1 MGELLQTWGAWA
13 RGLLPRALG
22 QPDTAPI
29 SERVL
34 WLALTVGAFALA
46 VVVARRRAPPRASAT
61 PPKGVLLGRGGVGRN
76 AFAGG
81 VATATDFALAF
92 ALVQL
97 AIAPAALAT
106 LAGCALGAIVNFSMN
121 RKWTFGSNGPPTREA
136 WRYLLVTSSS
146 ALFNAALVHVLL
158 LPGAPFVLCWLVARV
173 AVFLGWNYP
182 LHRDYVFVREAG

>member
-1 MGELLQTWGAWA
+1 MSELLQTWGERA
-13 RGLLPRALG
+13 RGALPRALG

-29 SERVL
+29 SERL
-34 WLALTVGAFALA
+34 AWLAVTVGVFALA
-46 VVVARRRAPPRASAT
+46 VVIARRRAQPAASAS
-61 PPKGVLLGRGGVGRN
+61 PSKGALLGRGGVGRN

-97 AIAPAALAT
+97 AIAPAAIAT
-106 LAGCALGAIVNFSMN
+106 LAGCALGAVVNFSMN
-121 RKWTFGSNGPPTREA
+121 RKWTFGSNGPPSREA
-136 WRYLLVTSSS
+136 WRYLLVTTSS

-158 LPGAPFVLCWLVARV
+158 LPGAPFVLCWLVARA

-182 LHRDYVFVREAG
+182 LHRDYVFVREPG